1 MTCANC
7 TQTQTKAHWPGFTA
21 ECRGCQ
27 LRALA
32 SSPTFFAATQAG
44 AMTAAYRSALQ
55 ALFAEAWRE
64 AHEEVK
70 AEHARLQ
77 ALQTRMKGG

>member
-7 TQTQTKAHWPGFTA
+7 TQALTKAHWPGFTA
-21 ECRGCQ
+21 DCRGCQ

-55 ALFAEAWRE
+55 ALFGEDWRR
-64 AHEEVK
+64 AHDEVK

-77 ALQTRMKGG
+77 ALQQPTIGG